1 MCLFNRWTKYL
12 VLCLVYRCY
21 SFFFFKFC
29 LFIFGC
35 AGSSFLHRFS
45 LVVASEAH
53 SVAVPR
59 FLSLVA
65 FLAGEQGLWGT
76 QASVAGA
83 RGLSS
88 CSSWALEH
96 RAVVVVHRLS
106 CSPACGIFLDQGLS
120 YCIGRQILCH

>member
-1 MCLFNRWTKYL
+1 MCLFSRWTKYL

-21 SFFFFKFC
+21 SFFFFFNFFY
-29 LFIFGC
+29 LFLAVLG
-35 AGSSFLHRFS
+35 LHSCTDFS

-59 FLSLVA
+59 FLSPVA

-83 RGLSS
+83 CGLSS

-96 RAVVVVHRLS
+96 SAAVVVHRLS
-106 CSPACGIFLDQGLS
+106 APLQVGSS
-120 YCIGRQILCH
+120 